1 MSPPV
6 FYFYYAFISDTTL
19 FPHYQT
25 GNREYAM
32 FRKIKIRT
40 ALSMMIFSLAALL
53 LFVGVLGLV
62 AVQSGN
68 KSFARV
74 DTEVLPGLVAL
85 NESSELLLRGRL
97 DLRLYESLMVNGD
110 TEKAKVALERARGK
124 VDSAGAK
131 WQDYLKYPQS
141 EAEQVI
147 ATEMAAARDTLMKTF
162 IDPAF
167 SSLEAGNLDD
177 YRQRAGK
184 STALYAAFDKA
195 SKALVAF
202 KLSSIDVAYEDS
214 SDRVS
219 TMQFILYCAIACAL
233 LLAGLAWSVMTNLV
247 VKPLN
252 NAVTVFDR
260 IAEGDLRARIDASGK
275 NEIAHLFAAVQRM
288 RDGLENMVLVVR
300 NGTDA
305 IGAGVEE
312 IASGNIDLSSR
323 TEQQAASLDET
334 ASSME
339 QIMATVKNNEDNTR
353 KANELAQKASASASR
368 GASVVSDVVST
379 MSAIEHSSAKI
390 GDIVGVI
397 DGIAFQTNLLALNA
411 AVEAARAGE
420 AGRGFAVVASEV
432 RVLAQRSAT
441 AAKEIGSMIDNSLS
455 RIEQGVGLVKTAG
468 NTMNEVMVDVKEVV
482 DIMDEV
488 MLASGEQTRGISQIN
503 IAIHQ
508 MDGVTQ
514 QNASLVSEVA
524 TAASSLQQQV
534 VNLQQSVTRF
544 QVEDEK
550 TTLENDLFKG
560 PQDMALVNLR

>member
-1 MSPPV
+1 
-6 FYFYYAFISDTTL
+6 
-19 FPHYQT
+19 
-25 GNREYAM
+25 M
-32 FRKIKIRT
+32 FRRIKIRT
-40 ALSMMIFSLAALL
+40 ALSIMVFSLTALL
-53 LFVGVLGLV
+53 LFVGILGLF

-68 KSFARV
+68 KSFATV

-97 DLRLYESLMVNGD
+97 DLRLYESLVGSGD
-110 TEKAKVALERARGK
+110 AEKAKVALERARGK
-124 VDSAGAK
+124 IDNASAK
-131 WQDYLKYPQS
+131 WQEYLKYPQS
-141 EAEQVI
+141 SAEKPI
-147 ATEMAAARDTLMKTF
+147 AAEMATTRDALMKEF

-167 SSLEAGNLDD
+167 AALEAGKLDE

-184 STALYAAFDKA
+184 STALYGAFDKA

-202 KLSSIDVAYEDS
+202 KIKSIDVAYSDS
-214 SDRVS
+214 SDRVQHMAF
-219 TMQFILYCAIACAL
+219 TLYFCIACAL
-233 LLAGLAWSVMTNLV
+233 VLAGLAWSVMTNLI

-252 NAVTVFDR
+252 HVINVFDR
-260 IAEGDLRARIDASGK
+260 IAEGDLRARIDISGK
-275 NEIAHLFAAVQRM
+275 NEIAQLFAAVQRM
-288 RDGLENMVLVVR
+288 RDGLASMVLMVR
-300 NGTDA
+300 SGTDA
-305 IGAGVEE
+305 IGSGVEE
-312 IASGNIDLSSR
+312 IATGNIDLSSR

-353 KANELAQKASASASR
+353 KANALSQKASDSASR
-368 GASVVSDVVST
+368 GATVVSEVVTT
-379 MSAIEHSSAKI
+379 MSSIEKSSAKI

-441 AAKEIGSMIDNSLS
+441 AAKEIGLMINDSLS
-455 RIEQGVGLVKTAG
+455 NIEQGSGLVKDAG
-468 NTMNEVMVDVKEVV
+468 VTMNEVMLDVKKVV

-503 IAIHQ
+503 IAIQQ

-514 QNASLVSEVA
+514 QNASLVAEVA

-534 VNLQQSVTRF
+534 VNLQQSVTQF
-544 QVEDEK
+544 QVDEDAMPLA
-550 TTLENDLFKG
+550 TDRYTDSHQLSLI
-560 PQDMALVNLR
+560 ALN

>member
-1 MSPPV
+1 
-6 FYFYYAFISDTTL
+6 
-19 FPHYQT
+19 
-25 GNREYAM
+25 M
-32 FRKIKIRT
+32 FRRIKIRT
-40 ALSMMIFSLAALL
+40 ALSMMIFSLTALL
-53 LFVGVLGLV
+53 LFVGILGLV

-97 DLRLYESLMVNGD
+97 DLRLYESLVGNGE
-110 TEKAKVALERARGK
+110 TEKANVALERARGK
-124 VDSAGAK
+124 IDSAGAK

-141 EAEQVI
+141 KEEQVI
-147 ATEMAAARDTLMKTF
+147 AAEMATTRAALMNEF

-167 SSLEAGNLDD
+167 AALEAGKLDE

-184 STALYAAFDKA
+184 STALYGAFDAA
-195 SKALVAF
+195 SKSLVAF
-202 KLSSIDVAYEDS
+202 KIKSIDRAYEDS
-214 SDRVS
+214 NNRVNR
-219 TMQFILYCAIACAL
+219 MQYVLYISIACAL
-233 LLAGLAWSVMTNLV
+233 VLAGLAWSVMTNLI

-252 NAVTVFDR
+252 NVITVFDR
-260 IAEGDLRARIDASGK
+260 IAEGDLRARINATGK
-275 NEIAHLFAAVQRM
+275 NEIAQLFAAVQRM
-288 RDGLENMVLVVR
+288 RDGLENMVRMVR

-305 IGAGVEE
+305 IGSGVEE

-353 KANELAQKASASASR
+353 KANELSQKASDSASR
-368 GASVVSDVVST
+368 GATVVSEVVAT
-379 MSAIEHSSAKI
+379 MNSIEKSSAQI

-441 AAKEIGSMIDNSLS
+441 AAKEIGTMISDSLS
-455 RIEQGVGLVKTAG
+455 RIEQGSGLVKEAG
-468 NTMNEVMVDVKEVV
+468 ATMNEVMIDVKEVV
-482 DIMDEV
+482 EIMDEV
-488 MLASGEQTRGISQIN
+488 MLASGEQTRGISQMN

-524 TAASSLQQQV
+524 TAASSLQEQV

-544 QVEDEK
+544 LVDEDH
-550 TTLENDLFKG
+550 TLAGNDRHSG
-560 PQDMALVNLR
+560 PQAMALVSQH

>member
-1 MSPPV
+1 
-6 FYFYYAFISDTTL
+6 
-19 FPHYQT
+19 
-25 GNREYAM
+25 M

-40 ALSMMIFSLAALL
+40 ALSAMVFSLAALL

-68 KSFARV
+68 KSFAHV

-97 DLRLYESLMVNGD
+97 DLRLYESLMGKGD
-110 TEKAKVALERARGK
+110 TEAADVALKRAKGK
-124 VDSAGAK
+124 VEGASSK

-141 EAEQVI
+141 AEEKVI
-147 ATEMAAARDTLMKTF
+147 SADMATHRNALMNDF
-162 IDPAF
+162 INPAF
-167 SSLEAGNLDD
+167 SALEAGNLDE
-177 YRQRAGK
+177 YRQRAGQ
-184 STALYAAFDKA
+184 STTLYAAFDKS
-195 SKALVAF
+195 SKSLVAF
-202 KLSSIDVAYEDS
+202 KIASIDKAYEDS
-214 SDRVS
+214 TGRVNR
-219 TMQFILYCAIACAL
+219 MKFILYTAIAVAL
-233 LLAGLAWSVMTNLV
+233 ALAALAWMVMTHLV

-252 NAVTVFDR
+252 LAISVFDR

-275 NEIAHLFAAVQRM
+275 NEIAQLFAAVQRM

-305 IGAGVEE
+305 IGTGVEE

-339 QIMATVKNNEDNTR
+339 QIMSTVKNNEDNTR
-353 KANELAQKASASASR
+353 RANKLAQNASESASR
-368 GASVVSDVVST
+368 GGNVVSEVIST
-379 MSAIEHSSAKI
+379 MRSIEQSSSKI

-441 AAKEIGSMIDNSLS
+441 AAKEIGTMIDASLS
-455 RIEQGVGLVKTAG
+455 RIEEGAGLVEVAG
-468 NTMNEVMVDVKEVV
+468 NTMDEVLMDVKKVV

-503 IAIHQ
+503 IAINQ
-508 MDGVTQ
+508 MDTVTQ

-524 TAASSLQQQV
+524 TSAGTLQQQV
-534 VNLQQSVTRF
+534 INLQQSVTRF
-544 QVEDEK
+544 QIDGDTTTAEDNM
-550 TTLENDLFKG
+550 TGRPPRL
-560 PQDMALVNLR
+560 ALLNAH

>member
-1 MSPPV
+1 
-6 FYFYYAFISDTTL
+6 
-19 FPHYQT
+19 
-25 GNREYAM
+25 M
-32 FRKIKIRT
+32 FRRIKIRT
-40 ALSMMIFSLAALL
+40 ALSMMVFSLTALL
-53 LFVGVLGLV
+53 LFVGILGLV

-68 KSFARV
+68 KSFATV

-97 DLRLYESLMVNGD
+97 DLRLYESLMGSGD
-110 TEKAKVALERARGK
+110 TDKAKVALERAKGK
-124 VDSAGAK
+124 IDTASAK

-141 EAEQVI
+141 AEERPI
-147 ATEMAAARDTLMKTF
+147 AAEMATTRDALMKEF

-167 SSLEAGNLDD
+167 AALEAGKLDE

-184 STALYAAFDKA
+184 STALYGAFDKA

-202 KLSSIDVAYEDS
+202 KLKSIDVAYDDS
-214 SDRVS
+214 SNRVKRMEF
-219 TMQFILYCAIACAL
+219 TLYFAIACAL
-233 LLAGLAWSVMTNLV
+233 VLAGLAWSVMTNLI

-252 NAVTVFDR
+252 HVITVFDR
-260 IAEGDLRARIDASGK
+260 IAEGDLRARIDISGK
-275 NEIAHLFAAVQRM
+275 NEIAQLFAAVQRM
-288 RDGLENMVLVVR
+288 RDGLENMVLMVR
-300 NGTDA
+300 SGTDA
-305 IGAGVEE
+305 IGSGVEE
-312 IASGNIDLSSR
+312 IAAGNIDLSSR

-353 KANELAQKASASASR
+353 KANSLSQKASNSASR
-368 GASVVSDVVST
+368 GANVVSEVVAT
-379 MSAIEHSSAKI
+379 MSSIEKSSAKI

-441 AAKEIGSMIDNSLS
+441 AAKEIGTMINDSLGN
-455 RIEQGVGLVKTAG
+455 IEQGSGLVKEAG
-468 NTMNEVMVDVKEVV
+468 VTMNEVMLDVKKVV

-503 IAIHQ
+503 IAIQQ

-514 QNASLVSEVA
+514 QNASLVAEVA

-544 QVEDEK
+544 QVDSDK
-550 TTLENDLFKG
+550 TTLATDLYQG
-560 PQDMALVNLR
+560 SQDMALISIN

>member
-1 MSPPV
+1 
-6 FYFYYAFISDTTL
+6 
-19 FPHYQT
+19 
-25 GNREYAM
+25 M
-32 FRKIKIRT
+32 FRRIKIRT
-40 ALSMMIFSLAALL
+40 ALSIMIVSLAALL
-53 LFVGVLGLV
+53 LFVGTLGLV
-62 AVQSGN
+62 AVQSEN

-85 NESSELLLRGRL
+85 NDSSELLLRARL
-97 DLRLYESLMVNGD
+97 DLRLYESLMSSGD
-110 TEKAKVALERARGK
+110 TDKAKVALDRARGK
-124 VDSAGAK
+124 IDGAGAK
-131 WQDYLKYPQS
+131 WQDYLKYPQLA
-141 EAEQVI
+141 AERPI
-147 ATEMAAARDTLMKTF
+147 AAKMATTRDALMKEF

-167 SSLEAGNLDD
+167 TALEAGKLDE

-184 STALYAAFDKA
+184 STALYGAFDGA

-202 KLSSIDVAYEDS
+202 KLKSIDLAYDDS
-214 SDRVS
+214 SVRVQR
-219 TMQFILYCAIACAL
+219 MQYALYFSIASAL
-233 LLAGLAWSVMTNLV
+233 LLAGLAWAVMTNLI
-247 VKPLN
+247 VKPLD
-252 NAVTVFDR
+252 NAIAVFDR
-260 IAEGDLRARIDASGK
+260 IAEGDLRAQIDTTGK
-275 NEIAHLFAAVQRM
+275 NEIARLFTSLKRM
-288 RDGLENMVLVVR
+288 RDGLENMVLLVR
-300 NGTDA
+300 NGTDT
-305 IGAGVEE
+305 IGTGVEE

-353 KANELAQKASASASR
+353 KANALSQKASDSASR
-368 GASVVSDVVST
+368 GANVVSDVVTT
-379 MSAIEHSSAKI
+379 MSSIEKSSAKI

-441 AAKEIGSMIDNSLS
+441 AAKEIGAMINDSISN
-455 RIEQGVGLVKTAG
+455 IEQGSGMVKQAG
-468 NTMNEVMVDVKEVV
+468 STMNEVMADVKKVV
-482 DIMDEV
+482 EIMDEV

-503 IAIHQ
+503 IAIQQ

-534 VNLQQSVTRF
+534 VNLQHSVARF
-544 QVEDEK
+544 QVE
-550 TTLENDLFKG
+550 NDQTESDNEGYHVPMMQL
-560 PQDMALVNLR
+560 N

>member
-1 MSPPV
+1 
-6 FYFYYAFISDTTL
+6 
-19 FPHYQT
+19 
-25 GNREYAM
+25 M
-32 FRKIKIRT
+32 FRRIKIRT
-40 ALSMMIFSLAALL
+40 ALSMMVFSLTALL
-53 LFVGVLGLV
+53 LFVGILGLF

-68 KSFARV
+68 KSFATV

-97 DLRLYESLMVNGD
+97 DLRLYESLVGSGD
-110 TEKAKVALERARGK
+110 AEKAKVALERARGK
-124 VDSAGAK
+124 IDNASAK
-131 WQDYLKYPQS
+131 WQEYLKYPQS
-141 EAEQVI
+141 PAEKPI
-147 ATEMAAARDTLMKTF
+147 AAEMATTRDALMKEF

-167 SSLEAGNLDD
+167 AALEAGKLDE

-184 STALYAAFDKA
+184 STALYGAFDKA

-202 KLSSIDVAYEDS
+202 KIKSIDVAYSDS
-214 SDRVS
+214 SDRVQRMEF
-219 TMQFILYCAIACAL
+219 TLYFCIACAL
-233 LLAGLAWSVMTNLV
+233 VLAGLAWSVMTNLI

-252 NAVTVFDR
+252 HVINVFDR
-260 IAEGDLRARIDASGK
+260 IAEGDLRARIDISGK
-275 NEIAHLFAAVQRM
+275 NEIAQLFAAVQRM
-288 RDGLENMVLVVR
+288 RDGLANMVLMVR
-300 NGTDA
+300 SGTDA
-305 IGAGVEE
+305 IGSGVEE
-312 IASGNIDLSSR
+312 IATGNIDLSSR

-353 KANELAQKASASASR
+353 KANALSQKASDSASR
-368 GASVVSDVVST
+368 GATVVSEVVTT
-379 MSAIEHSSAKI
+379 MSSIEKSSAKI

-441 AAKEIGSMIDNSLS
+441 AAKEIGLMINDSLS
-455 RIEQGVGLVKTAG
+455 NIEQGSGLVKDAG
-468 NTMNEVMVDVKEVV
+468 VTMNEVMLDVKKVV

-503 IAIHQ
+503 IAIQQ

-514 QNASLVSEVA
+514 QNASLVAEVA
-524 TAASSLQQQV
+524 TAAGSLQQQV
-534 VNLQQSVTRF
+534 VNLQQSVTQF
-544 QVEDEK
+544 QVDEDAMPLA
-550 TTLENDLFKG
+550 TGRYTDSHQLPLI
-560 PQDMALVNLR
+560 ALN

>member
-1 MSPPV
+1 
-6 FYFYYAFISDTTL
+6 
-19 FPHYQT
+19 
-25 GNREYAM
+25 M
-32 FRKIKIRT
+32 FRRIKIRT
-40 ALSMMIFSLAALL
+40 ALSMMIFSLTALL
-53 LFVGVLGLV
+53 LFVGILGLV

-97 DLRLYESLMVNGD
+97 DLRLYESLVGNGE
-110 TEKAKVALERARGK
+110 TEKANVALERARGK
-124 VDSAGAK
+124 IDSASAK

-141 EAEQVI
+141 KEEQVI
-147 ATEMAAARDTLMKTF
+147 AAEMATTRAALMNEF

-167 SSLEAGNLDD
+167 AALEAGKLDE

-184 STALYAAFDKA
+184 STALYGAFDAA
-195 SKALVAF
+195 SKSLVAF
-202 KLSSIDVAYEDS
+202 KIKSIDRAYEDS
-214 SDRVS
+214 NNRVNR
-219 TMQFILYCAIACAL
+219 MQYVLYISIACAL
-233 LLAGLAWSVMTNLV
+233 VLAGLAWSVMTNLI

-252 NAVTVFDR
+252 NVITVFDR
-260 IAEGDLRARIDASGK
+260 IAEGDLRARINATGK
-275 NEIAHLFAAVQRM
+275 NEIAQLFAAVQRM
-288 RDGLENMVLVVR
+288 RDGLENMVRMVR

-305 IGAGVEE
+305 IGSGVEE

-353 KANELAQKASASASR
+353 KANELSQKASDSASR
-368 GASVVSDVVST
+368 GATVVSEVVAT
-379 MSAIEHSSAKI
+379 MNSIEKSSAQI

-441 AAKEIGSMIDNSLS
+441 AAKEIGTMISDSLS
-455 RIEQGVGLVKTAG
+455 RIEQGSGLVKEAG
-468 NTMNEVMVDVKEVV
+468 ATMNEVMIDVKEVV
-482 DIMDEV
+482 EIMDEV
-488 MLASGEQTRGISQIN
+488 MLASGEQTRGISQMN

-524 TAASSLQQQV
+524 TAASSLQEQV

-544 QVEDEK
+544 LVDEDH
-550 TTLENDLFKG
+550 TLAGNDRHRG
-560 PQDMALVNLR
+560 PQAMALVSQH

>member
-1 MSPPV
+1 MTSPFNKKIIV
-6 FYFYYAFISDTTL
+6 TTPSS
-19 FPHYQT
+19 FSIKRSQ
-25 GNREYAM
+25 GIVM
-32 FRKIKIRT
+32 FHRIKIST
-40 ALSMMIFSLAALL
+40 ALSIMVFSLTALL
-53 LFVGVLGLV
+53 LFVGILGLF

-68 KSFARV
+68 KSFATV

-97 DLRLYESLMVNGD
+97 DLRLYESLVGSGD
-110 TEKAKVALERARGK
+110 AEKAKVALERARGK
-124 VDSAGAK
+124 IDNASAK
-131 WQDYLKYPQS
+131 WQEYLKYPQS
-141 EAEQVI
+141 SAEKPI
-147 ATEMAAARDTLMKTF
+147 AAEMATTRDALMKEF

-167 SSLEAGNLDD
+167 AALEAGKLDE

-184 STALYAAFDKA
+184 STALYGAFDKA

-202 KLSSIDVAYEDS
+202 KIKSIDVAYSDS
-214 SDRVS
+214 SDRVQHMAF
-219 TMQFILYCAIACAL
+219 TLYFCIACAL
-233 LLAGLAWSVMTNLV
+233 VLAALAWSVMTNLI

-252 NAVTVFDR
+252 HVINVFDR
-260 IAEGDLRARIDASGK
+260 IAEGDLRARIDISGK
-275 NEIAHLFAAVQRM
+275 NEIAQLFAAVQRM
-288 RDGLENMVLVVR
+288 RDGLANMVLMVR
-300 NGTDA
+300 SGTDA
-305 IGAGVEE
+305 IGSGVEE
-312 IASGNIDLSSR
+312 IATGNIDLSSR

-353 KANELAQKASASASR
+353 KANALSQKASDSASR
-368 GASVVSDVVST
+368 GATVVSEVVTT
-379 MSAIEHSSAKI
+379 MSSIEKSSAKI

-441 AAKEIGSMIDNSLS
+441 AAKEIGLMINDSLS
-455 RIEQGVGLVKTAG
+455 NIEQGSGLVKDAG
-468 NTMNEVMVDVKEVV
+468 VTMNEVMLDVKKVV

-503 IAIHQ
+503 IAIQQ

-514 QNASLVSEVA
+514 QNASLVAEVA

-534 VNLQQSVTRF
+534 VNLQQSVTQF
-544 QVEDEK
+544 QVDEDAMPLA
-550 TTLENDLFKG
+550 TDRYTDSHQLSLV
-560 PQDMALVNLR
+560 ALS

>member
-1 MSPPV
+1 
-6 FYFYYAFISDTTL
+6 
-19 FPHYQT
+19 
-25 GNREYAM
+25 M
-32 FRKIKIRT
+32 FRRIKIRT
-40 ALSMMIFSLAALL
+40 ALSMMIFSLTALL
-53 LFVGVLGLV
+53 LFVGILGLV

-97 DLRLYESLMVNGD
+97 DLRLYESLVGNGE
-110 TEKAKVALERARGK
+110 TEKANVALERARGK
-124 VDSAGAK
+124 IDSASDK
-131 WQDYLKYPQS
+131 WQEYLKYPQS
-141 EAEQVI
+141 AEEQVI
-147 ATEMAAARDTLMKTF
+147 ANEMATTRAALMNEF

-167 SSLEAGNLDD
+167 AALKAGKLDE

-195 SKALVAF
+195 SKSLVAF
-202 KLSSIDVAYEDS
+202 KIKSIDHAYDDS
-214 SDRVS
+214 NNRVKR
-219 TMQFILYCAIACAL
+219 MEFVLYFSIACAL
-233 LLAGLAWSVMTNLV
+233 VLAGLAWSVMTNLI

-252 NAVTVFDR
+252 NVITVFDR
-260 IAEGDLRARIDASGK
+260 IAEGDLRARIDVAGK
-275 NEIAHLFAAVQRM
+275 NEIAQLFAAVRRM
-288 RDGLENMVLVVR
+288 RDGLENMVRMVR

-305 IGAGVEE
+305 IGSGVEE
-312 IASGNIDLSSR
+312 ITSGNIDLSSR

-353 KANELAQKASASASR
+353 KANELSQKASNTASR
-368 GASVVSDVVST
+368 GATVVSEVVST
-379 MSAIEHSSAKI
+379 MNAIEKSSAQI

-441 AAKEIGSMIDNSLS
+441 AAKEIGTMISDSLS
-455 RIEQGVGLVKTAG
+455 RIEQGSGLVKEAG
-468 NTMNEVMVDVKEVV
+468 ATMNEVMVDVKKVV
-482 DIMDEV
+482 EIMDDV
-488 MLASGEQTRGISQIN
+488 MLASGEQTRGISQMN

-544 QVEDEK
+544 LVDDASQQSG
-550 TTLENDLFKG
+550 NGRHAG
-560 PQDMALVNLR
+560 PQGMALANAN

>member
-1 MSPPV
+1 
-6 FYFYYAFISDTTL
+6 
-19 FPHYQT
+19 
-25 GNREYAM
+25 M
-32 FRKIKIRT
+32 FRRIKIRT
-40 ALSMMIFSLAALL
+40 ALSMMIFSLTALL
-53 LFVGVLGLV
+53 LFVGILGLV

-85 NESSELLLRGRL
+85 NESSELLLRARL
-97 DLRLYESLMVNGD
+97 DLRLYESLVGNGD
-110 TEKAKVALERARGK
+110 TEKAKVALERAKGK
-124 VDSAGAK
+124 IEGASAK

-141 EAEQVI
+141 AEELVI
-147 ATEMAAARDTLMKTF
+147 SKEMASSRDTLMEDF
-162 IDPAF
+162 INPALAA
-167 SSLEAGNLDD
+167 LEAGKLDE

-184 STALYAAFDKA
+184 STTLYAAFDKA
-195 SKALVAF
+195 SKTLVAY
-202 KLSSIDVAYEDS
+202 KIKSIDIAYEDS
-214 SDRVS
+214 NTRV
-219 TMQFILYCAIACAL
+219 TRMEFVLYFSIACAL
-233 LLAGLAWSVMTNLV
+233 VLAALAWSVMTNLI

-252 NAVTVFDR
+252 NVIRVFDR
-260 IAEGDLRARIDASGK
+260 IAEGDLRARIDIAGK
-275 NEIAHLFAAVQRM
+275 NEIAQLFAAVQRM

-300 NGTDA
+300 HGTDA
-305 IGAGVEE
+305 IGSGVEE

-353 KANELAQKASASASR
+353 KANELSLKASDSASR
-368 GASVVSDVVST
+368 GATVVSEVVST
-379 MSAIEHSSAKI
+379 MASIEKSSAKI

-441 AAKEIGSMIDNSLS
+441 AAKEIGTMISDSLS
-455 RIEQGVGLVKTAG
+455 RIEQGSGLVKEAG
-468 NTMNEVMVDVKEVV
+468 VTMNEVMVDVKEVV
-482 DIMDEV
+482 EIMDEV

-514 QNASLVSEVA
+514 QNASLVAEVA

-534 VNLQQSVTRF
+534 VQLQQSVTRF
-544 QVEDEK
+544 QIARDNAESGD
-550 TTLENDLFKG
+550 DLYNG
-560 PQDMALVNLR
+560 PQELMLANQH

>member
-1 MSPPV
+1 
-6 FYFYYAFISDTTL
+6 
-19 FPHYQT
+19 
-25 GNREYAM
+25 M
-32 FRKIKIRT
+32 FRRIKIRT
-40 ALSMMIFSLAALL
+40 ALSIMVFSLTALL
-53 LFVGVLGLV
+53 LFVGILGLF

-68 KSFARV
+68 KSFATV

-97 DLRLYESLMVNGD
+97 DLRLYESLVGSGE

-124 VDSAGAK
+124 IDNASAK
-131 WQDYLKYPQS
+131 WQEYLKYPQS
-141 EAEQVI
+141 SAEKPI
-147 ATEMAAARDTLMKTF
+147 AAEMATTRAALMKEF

-167 SSLEAGNLDD
+167 AALEAGKLDE

-184 STALYAAFDKA
+184 STALYGAFDKA

-202 KLSSIDVAYEDS
+202 KIKSIDVAYSDS
-214 SDRVS
+214 SDRVQRMAF
-219 TMQFILYCAIACAL
+219 TLYFCIACAL
-233 LLAGLAWSVMTNLV
+233 VLAGLAWSVMTHLV

-252 NAVTVFDR
+252 HVINVFDR
-260 IAEGDLRARIDASGK
+260 IAEGDLRARIDISGK
-275 NEIAHLFAAVQRM
+275 NEIAQLFAAVQRM
-288 RDGLENMVLVVR
+288 RDGLVNMVLMVR
-300 NGTDA
+300 HGTDA
-305 IGAGVEE
+305 IGSGVEE
-312 IASGNIDLSSR
+312 IAIGNIDLSSR

-353 KANELAQKASASASR
+353 KANALSQKASDSASR
-368 GASVVSDVVST
+368 GATVVSEVVTT
-379 MSAIEHSSAKI
+379 MSSIEKSSAKI

-441 AAKEIGSMIDNSLS
+441 AAKEIGLMINDSLS
-455 RIEQGVGLVKTAG
+455 NIEQGSGLVKDAG
-468 NTMNEVMVDVKEVV
+468 VTMNEVMLDVKKVV

-503 IAIHQ
+503 IAIQQ

-514 QNASLVSEVA
+514 QNASLVAEVA

-534 VNLQQSVTRF
+534 VNLQQSVTQF
-544 QVEDEK
+544 QVDEDA
-550 TTLENDLFKG
+550 TPVTSDRYSDAH
-560 PQDMALVNLR
+560 QVALIPLS

>member
-1 MSPPV
+1 MTSPFNKKIIV
-6 FYFYYAFISDTTL
+6 TTPSS
-19 FPHYQT
+19 FSIKRSQ
-25 GNREYAM
+25 GIVM
-32 FRKIKIRT
+32 FHRIKIRT
-40 ALSMMIFSLAALL
+40 ALSIMVFSLTALL
-53 LFVGVLGLV
+53 LFVGILGLF

-68 KSFARV
+68 KSFATV

-97 DLRLYESLMVNGD
+97 DLRLYESLVGSGD
-110 TEKAKVALERARGK
+110 AEKAKVALERARGK
-124 VDSAGAK
+124 IDNASAK
-131 WQDYLKYPQS
+131 WQEYLKYPQS
-141 EAEQVI
+141 SAEKPI
-147 ATEMAAARDTLMKTF
+147 AAEMATTRDALMKEF

-167 SSLEAGNLDD
+167 AALEAGKLDE

-184 STALYAAFDKA
+184 STALYCAFDKA

-202 KLSSIDVAYEDS
+202 KIKSIDVAYSDS
-214 SDRVS
+214 SDRVQRMAF
-219 TMQFILYCAIACAL
+219 TLYFCIACAL
-233 LLAGLAWSVMTNLV
+233 VLAGLAWSVMTNLI

-252 NAVTVFDR
+252 HVINVFDR
-260 IAEGDLRARIDASGK
+260 IAEGDLRARIDISGK
-275 NEIAHLFAAVQRM
+275 NEIAQLFAAVQRM
-288 RDGLENMVLVVR
+288 RDGLANMVLMVR
-300 NGTDA
+300 SGTDA
-305 IGAGVEE
+305 IGSGVEE
-312 IASGNIDLSSR
+312 IATGNIDLSSR

-353 KANELAQKASASASR
+353 KANALSQKASESASR
-368 GASVVSDVVST
+368 GATVVSEVVTT
-379 MSAIEHSSAKI
+379 MSSIEKSSAKI

-441 AAKEIGSMIDNSLS
+441 AAKEIGLMINDSLS
-455 RIEQGVGLVKTAG
+455 NIEQGSGLVKDAG
-468 NTMNEVMVDVKEVV
+468 VTMNEVMLDVKKVV

-503 IAIHQ
+503 IAIQQ

-514 QNASLVSEVA
+514 QNASLVAEVA

-534 VNLQQSVTRF
+534 VNLQQSVTQF
-544 QVEDEK
+544 QVDEDAMPLA
-550 TTLENDLFKG
+550 TDRYTDSHQLSLV
-560 PQDMALVNLR
+560 ALS